1 MKTGDELPRL
11 ERTIELPD
19 MVAYSGATW
28 DWHPMHYDRNLT
40 DKAGLP
46 GPVVDGQMFGGLLV
60 KQLTDWLGPSAFVT
74 HLAMRYKAM
83 VFAGETFRCEGRVTA
98 VAEGAI
104 EVEQSVRVGDRVA
117 VEATASVK
125 P

>member
-1 MKTGDELPRL
+1 MKTGDEVPPLD
-11 ERTIELPD
+11 RTIELPD
-19 MVAYSGATW
+19 MVAYGGATW

-46 GPVVDGQMFGGLLV
+46 GPVVDGQMFGGLLI
-60 KQLTDWLGPSAFVT
+60 KQLTDWLGSSAFVT

-83 VFAGETFRCEGRVTA
+83 VFAGETFRCEGKVTA
-98 VAEGAI
+98 VAEGVI
-104 EVEQSVRVGDRVA
+104 EVEQRVRVGDRVA
-117 VEATASVK
+117 VEAKARVR

>member
-1 MKTGDELPRL
+1 MNSGEEIPPL

-19 MVAYSGATW
+19 MVAYGGATW

-40 DKAGLP
+40 DEAGLP

-60 KQLTDWLGPSAFVT
+60 KQLTDWLGTSAFVT

-83 VFAGETFRCEGRVTA
+83 VFAGETIRCEGRVTA

-104 EVEQSVRVGDRVA
+104 EVEQRVCVGDRVA
-117 VEATASVK
+117 VEATARIR

>member
-19 MVAYSGATW
+19 MVAYGGATW